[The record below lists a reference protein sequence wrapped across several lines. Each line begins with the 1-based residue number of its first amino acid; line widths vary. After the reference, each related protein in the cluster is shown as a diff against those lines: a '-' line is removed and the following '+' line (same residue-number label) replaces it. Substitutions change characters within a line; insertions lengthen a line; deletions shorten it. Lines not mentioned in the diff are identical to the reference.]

1 MFFCFKNHFRKKM
14 YIINMSYVYARDIG
28 CGDPINPFH
37 FMLSGPLAN
46 FEAPQTQLQYGRT
59 RGVSA
64 GALNET
70 TQGFYADQVKA
81 SGLTPTARAFY
92 HNLTSNSYP
101 GSWIPCCLA
110 CSTHTSLNGTLEFYN
125 LGQIYLNNALAWTF
139 LKFNPKVIAYE
150 PTDRNNAA
158 SILAPTFTQ
167 AGKNT
172 LPTELDSTNLKF
184 LTSKGPHKYSSLLN
198 EALMQAYASQNM
210 YGCCGKTLTFICN
223 QLDARG
229 GRDWVNGGTV
239 LGKWW
244 KSKNPHKHCKVGVQ
258 KLLGSHQCP
267 AGENC
272 APSGKL
278 LGAGVCKPEKCTQG
292 LGPQQDQCPVGS
304 HCAPKHSS
312 LLGSSGQ
319 CKPNR
324 YDHIPLTS
332 CPKLCGNGYT
342 GASGNYI

>member
-1 MFFCFKNHFRKKM
+1 MVFFVLKIISEKS

-28 CGDPINPFH
+28 CGDPINPLH

-81 SGLTPTARAFY
+81 LGFTPTAKAFY

-101 GSWIPCCLA
+101 GSWLPCCLA
-110 CSTHTSLNGTLEFYN
+110 CSTHTSLNGTLDFYN

-139 LKFNPKVIAYE
+139 LKFNPKVIAYTS
-150 PTDRNNAA
+150 TDYNNPA
-158 SILAPTFTQ
+158 STLAPTFTLD
-167 AGKNT
+167 GKNS

-184 LTSKGPHKYSSLLN
+184 LTTIGTHKYSSLLN
-198 EALMQAYASQNM
+198 EALIQAYSSQNM
-210 YGCCGKTLTFICN
+210 GGCCGKTLTFICN
-223 QLDARG
+223 QLDARV
-229 GRDWVNGGTV
+229 GRDWVNKGTV

-244 KSKNPHKHCKVGVQ
+244 KSKNPHKHCKVGDQ
-258 KLLGSHQCP
+258 RLLGSHQCP
-267 AGENC
+267 SGEKC
-272 APSGKL
+272 VPSGKL
-278 LGAGVCKPEKCTQG
+278 LGAGVCEHEKCTQG
-292 LGPQQDQCPVGS
+292 LGPQQGQCPVGS
-304 HCAPKHSS
+304 HCAPKNSS

-319 CKPNR
+319 CKPNTHYR
-324 YDHIPLTS
+324 TPLTS
-332 CPKLCGNGYT
+332 CPNNCR
-342 GASGNYI
+342 